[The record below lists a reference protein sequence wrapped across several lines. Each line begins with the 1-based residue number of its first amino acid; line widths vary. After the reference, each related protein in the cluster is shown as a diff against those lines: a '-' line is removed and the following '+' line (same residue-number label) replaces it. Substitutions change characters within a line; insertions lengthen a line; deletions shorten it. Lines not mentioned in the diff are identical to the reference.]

1 MTRLDIAAPVHR
13 YIDVD
18 GVRVY
23 QLRPGPGLSDGVCN
37 GPDLKV
43 RDHRECPPSTP
54 SKLRHLI
61 TAWVG
66 SADERSPRLVEGHGL
81 WRPLRAR
88 SVGFRRLAK

>member
-43 RDHRECPPSTP
+43 RDHRECPRRRRRSCVISSPPGSDLPTNGP
-54 SKLRHLI
+54 HGWSKDM
-61 TAWVG
+61 G
-66 SADERSPRLVEGHGL
+66 YG
-81 WRPLRAR
+81 AR
-88 SVGFRRLAK
+88 CALDPWDSGG